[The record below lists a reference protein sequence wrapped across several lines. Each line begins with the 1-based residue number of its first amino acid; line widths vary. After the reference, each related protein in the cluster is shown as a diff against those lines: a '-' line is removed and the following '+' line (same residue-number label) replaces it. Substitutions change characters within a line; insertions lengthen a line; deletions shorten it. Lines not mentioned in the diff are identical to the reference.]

1 MKNLMEARDSVSGSL
16 AECYVTLT
24 GRRYCLMQLT
34 EFESKWGITLTDYE
48 IAANGIINGGEVRY
62 YNVFTF
68 LFLNAF
74 CYFFY

>member
-1 MKNLMEARDSVSGSL
+1 M
-16 AECYVTLT
+16 T
-24 GRRYCLMQLT
+24 
-34 EFESKWGITLTDYE
+34 WGITLTDYE